1 MLVHPHPAAADI
13 LAWWPN
19 SRGAAIVAMVATGL
33 SYHRAVIRTRR
44 YFLEGKP
51 YAGLAA

>member
-1 MLVHPHPAAADI
+1 MAISPFPTAAQI

-19 SRGAAIVAMVATGL
+19 GRGAAIVAMVAAGL

-51 YAGLAA
+51 YAG